1 MRAARLSV
9 RAVSV
14 PMRRALSTSASVI
27 RQAPLLLIDLATDA
41 GVTGRSYLFC
51 YDVVGQQLMAQ
62 VLRDAAELI
71 AGMRLGPQ
79 GIGALL
85 ARRWRLFGNA
95 GPVAMALSGID
106 VAMYDA
112 LAQSAG
118 QPLVRYLGGDLT
130 PVVCYNSNGLGMI
143 GPAKAA
149 EEALEL
155 VEEGYS
161 AIKLRLGYPMLAE
174 DVAVVRAVRDA
185 VGSDVAVLVDYNQLL
200 GRDEGLRRCAAL
212 DAEGTRW
219 IEEPIAHDDYAG
231 LSAIAAR
238 VTTAIQIGE
247 NFSGAHAVAAALSA
261 GASDLLMFDLQRIG
275 GVSGWLE
282 AAAVVQ
288 ALPLSSHLFPEV
300 SVHLLAL
307 SPHRD
312 LLEVVDWAAPVLL
325 EPLTIRGGSAI
336 APDRPGTGIVWN
348 EDAVQRYRV

>member
-1 MRAARLSV
+1 
-9 RAVSV
+9 
-14 PMRRALSTSASVI
+14 MRRALSTSASII
-27 RQAPLLLIDLATDA
+27 RQAPLLLIDLATDV

-62 VLRDAAELI
+62 VLRDAADLI
-71 AGMRLGPQ
+71 AGKRLDPQ
-79 GIGALL
+79 GVGALL

-95 GPVAMALSGID
+95 GPIAMALSGID
-106 VAMYDA
+106 IAMYDA
-112 LAQSAG
+112 LAQHAG
-118 QPLVRYLGGDLT
+118 QPLVRYLGGIPTRVD
-130 PVVCYNSNGLGMI
+130 CYNSNGLGLI

-149 EEALEL
+149 DESLEL
-155 VEEGYS
+155 VEEGYA
-161 AIKLRLGYPMLAE
+161 AIKLRLGYPTLAE
-174 DVAVVRAVRDA
+174 DLAVVRAVRDA
-185 VGSDVAVLVDYNQLL
+185 IGNHVGLLVDYNQLL
-200 GRDEGLRRCAAL
+200 DRDEGLRRCAAL
-212 DAEGTRW
+212 DTENIQW
-219 IEEPIAHDDYAG
+219 IEEPIVHDDYTGAA
-231 LSAIAAR
+231 AIAAR

-247 NFSGAHAVAAALSA
+247 NFSGAQAVVAATSA

-282 AAAVVQ
+282 AAAVTQ

-325 EPLTIRGGSAI
+325 EPLAIRDGSAI

-348 EDAVQRYRV
+348 EDAVQRYLV